1 MRTRQ
6 PKDHGH
12 TALRRSL
19 VLSMAILTSMTVLGT
34 SRASSSHGP
43 DAWIR
48 LCGATNT
55 CLNAPWHPWV
65 GDNVHSP
72 TGHGQTISAGVE
84 EGNMIRF
91 WILLQNDGPLDDTLR
106 VKGCSG
112 NSAFHVTGVNIGAW
126 RFATRS
132 ATVTSPFGANS
143 LSFSFPP
150 ATAGKTVIIT
160 LTLRAYTASAG
171 VSYSCP
177 ITVSSAGAPSVK
189 DTVVA
194 RVTTI

>member
-1 MRTRQ
+1 V
-6 PKDHGH
+6 
-12 TALRRSL
+12 AS
-19 VLSMAILTSMTVLGT
+19 LGT
-34 SRASSSHGP
+34 SRAASTHRP

-55 CLNAPWHPWV
+55 CLIAPWHPWV
-65 GDNVHSP
+65 GDNVYNA
-72 TGHGQTISAGVE
+72 TGHGQTVSAGVE

-91 WILLQNDGPLDDTLR
+91 WILLQNDGPAGDSLQ

-112 NSAFHVTGVNIGAW
+112 NSAFHVTGVNVGAW
-126 RFATRS
+126 RFATRQAATTS
-132 ATVTSPFGANS
+132 AFEASS

-150 ATAGKTVIIT
+150 ASSGKTIVIT
-160 LTLRAYTASAG
+160 VTLRAYTSSGG

-177 ITVSSAGAPSVK
+177 ITVTSGGGSAR